1 MFGPFLELISV
12 NLLLEESV
20 SLINNPFLGRRSCP
34 LWLNVNPTKKTR
46 NLRDGTRKQKTSY
59 INGWREISK
68 PPLELILELNTET
81 NFNFVI
87 TTPFQ
92 NINFFLQKWLIV
104 YRLKIVSDNECN
116 IWLITLDGALEQ
128 ISNSKTIG

>member
-1 MFGPFLELISV
+1 M
-12 NLLLEESV
+12 
-20 SLINNPFLGRRSCP
+20 GRRSCP

-46 NLRDGTRKQKTSY
+46 NLRDETRKQKTSY

-92 NINFFLQKWLIV
+92 NINFFFTKMTNCIPFEN
-104 YRLKIVSDNECN
+104 YIE
-116 IWLITLDGALEQ
+116 
-128 ISNSKTIG
+128 

>member
-1 MFGPFLELISV
+1 M

-92 NINFFLQKWLIV
+92 NINFFYKN
-104 YRLKIVSDNECN
+104 D
-116 IWLITLDGALEQ
+116 
-128 ISNSKTIG
+128 

>member
-104 YRLKIVSDNECN
+104 YRLKIVSDNECY